1 MKLASI
7 FIICTIF
14 FSVAL
19 AQAATVNIEGMPI
32 KIGDTVENVQ
42 QALSTNLEPEKKEDS
57 TSFASIKPSHKSEL
71 RLKTKGIWVFF
82 EKGKVYTIR
91 VDKPF
96 SGSVGGIKLG
106 DPSSKI
112 EKILGPPVK
121 RGTLGKQ
128 QTYTYYF
135 DDITTT
141 QINVNQDEEVETV
154 FFIK

>member
-1 MKLASI
+1 MKFTSVFMGI
-7 FIICTIF
+7 TIF
-14 FSVAL
+14 ASVAA
-19 AQAATVNIEGMPI
+19 AQAATVIEGVPV
-32 KIGDTVENVQ
+32 KIGDSVENVQ
-42 QALSTNLEPEKKEDS
+42 QALGTNLQPEKKEDT
-57 TSFASIKPSHKSEL
+57 TSFASIKPSHKSAL

-96 SGSVGGIKLG
+96 SGNVGGVKLG

-112 EKILGPPVK
+112 EKLLGPPAK
-121 RGTLGKQ
+121 RGTLGKN
-128 QTYTYYF
+128 QTLTYYF

-141 QINVNQDEEVETV
+141 QFNVNQDDEVETV

>member
-1 MKLASI
+1 MKLTTVIAI
-7 FIICTIF
+7 FTIF
-14 FSVAL
+14 GSAAV
-19 AQAATVNIEGMPI
+19 AQAVNIEGLPV

-42 QALSTNLEPEKKEDS
+42 HALNTSLEPEKKEDS
-57 TSFASIKPSHKSEL
+57 TAIASMKPSHKSEL

-96 SGSVGGIKLG
+96 AGNVGGVKLG
-106 DPSSKI
+106 DPASKV
-112 EKILGPPVK
+112 EKLLGPPVK
-121 RGTLGKQ
+121 RGTFGKH

-141 QINVNQDEEVETV
+141 RIDVNQEDEVETF

>member
-1 MKLASI
+1 MKLASVFMVFTI
-7 FIICTIF
+7 FISIA
-14 FSVAL
+14 V
-19 AQAATVNIEGMPI
+19 AQAAAVNIEGLPV
-32 KIGDTVENVQ
+32 KIGDTVEIVQ
-42 QALSTNLEPEKKEDS
+42 QALGTNLEPEKKENS
-57 TSFASIKPSHKSEL
+57 MSFAGKRSQKSEL

-96 SGSVGGIKLG
+96 SGNVGGIKLG

-121 RGTLGKQ
+121 RSTLGRN

-135 DDITTT
+135 DDVTTT